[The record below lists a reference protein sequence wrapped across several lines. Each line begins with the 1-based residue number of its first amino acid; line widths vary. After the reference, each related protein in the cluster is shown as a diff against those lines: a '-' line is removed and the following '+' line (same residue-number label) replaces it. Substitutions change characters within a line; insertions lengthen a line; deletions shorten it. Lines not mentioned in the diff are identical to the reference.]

1 MNILYSFKFLL
12 RQLYLS
18 YFIPIAYIGLLIY
31 ASLGFYI
38 YSLEGSPGN
47 ALTSSSTVVQ
57 IGAIAYLL
65 LGVYNVRLS
74 DKYDLKHLFSS
85 IKSGYITHQM
95 GSLLVGIIS
104 IFIIVICTFSFYLLV
119 MWKYIYINPSFIV
132 DVFLYISLYYGLA
145 FLVCY
150 LSGFM
155 VATWIRGK
163 FVFPLILLI
172 YVLMTPLNFMF
183 LRRSNNS
190 FFACDKFLN
199 VGEPNP
205 TMAFHP
211 LYGLSISHDQLAKQL
226 LFICIPILLLFIYN
240 VMHGF
245 LQKNKYI
252 IITFCLV
259 LIFTIS
265 CLVSNLNGGQIL
277 LDNDAELHNYYKNY
291 DITHSWEQQPYKIN
305 EMNISLDTKKNLSA
319 EVWYS
324 LIYEGQTATNELIF
338 SLFHELKVK
347 DVLIDKKQV
356 NFNQN
361 GDRLKI
367 ILNGAIER
375 NEVLNISL
383 KYEGLKTNFYFANEQ
398 AVYLPSYF
406 NWLPSIYDKPSFIV
420 LNESNLL
427 QRVNHQLTQN
437 VAYNLVFKHRGKEVY
452 SNLPK
457 TEKDEWAGKS
467 FSGITLA
474 SGLLDVYTKND
485 TQWVIP
491 FTWKDIVDDF
501 PTLEAD
507 VQKLTSIINSS
518 RLLPT
523 EVSFP
528 KKIFFLPNLNTVDR
542 NEFQGTWYSQD
553 HLILGTHVTVEYPE
567 EYFTTYKNNFLVNII
582 NSFFINNASLGEIT
596 DYQFAILYRAFL
608 TDILLEQINIPSSEF
623 QQLLESGQLQSDKHP
638 IDDLVSQL
646 NGFKNST
653 VSKDLSSSFYKEWAK
668 LLHSNNPWESL
679 KNLLEKVEDL
689 N

>member
-1 MNILYSFKFLL
+1 MKVLYSFKFQL
-12 RQLYLS
+12 RQLCLS
-18 YFIPIAYIGLLIY
+18 FFIPIAYIGLIIY
-31 ASLGFYI
+31 AFLGFYI

-65 LGVYNVRLS
+65 FGVYTVRLS
-74 DKYDLKHLFSS
+74 DKYDLKQLFSS
-85 IKSGYITHQM
+85 IKNGYIIHQL
-95 GSLLVGIIS
+95 GSLIVGITS
-104 IFIIVICTFSFYLLV
+104 IFIFVIFTFSFYLFV
-119 MWKYIYINPSFIV
+119 MWKYISSNPSFIL
-132 DVFLYISLYYGLA
+132 DAFLYIFLFYGLA

-155 VATWIRGK
+155 LSTWIRGK

-172 YVLMTPLNFMF
+172 YVTITPLNFMF
-183 LRRSNNS
+183 LKKSNNS
-190 FFACDKFLN
+190 FFSWDKFLN

-211 LYGLSISHDQLAKQL
+211 LYGLSISHDHLAKQL
-226 LFICIPILLLFIYN
+226 LFICIPILFLFLYN
-240 VMHGF
+240 VIHGF
-245 LQKNKYI
+245 LQKNKYVI
-252 IITFCLV
+252 VTFCLL

-265 CLVSNLNGGQIL
+265 CLFSNLNGGQIL
-277 LDNDAELHNYYKNY
+277 IDNDTELHNYYKNY

-305 EMNISLDTKKNLSA
+305 EMNISLNTKKNLSA
-319 EVWYS
+319 EVWFS
-324 LIYEGQTATNELIF
+324 FIYEGKQATNELIF
-338 SLFHELKVK
+338 SLFHELNVK
-347 DVLIDKKQV
+347 EVQIDKKRV

-361 GDRLKI
+361 GDQLKI
-367 ILNGAIER
+367 ILNGSIER
-375 NEVLNISL
+375 NDMLNISL
-383 KYEGLKTNFYFANEQ
+383 KYEGLKTNFYFANQQ

-437 VAYNLVFKHRGKEVY
+437 VAYNIAFKHREKEVF

-457 TEKDEWAGKS
+457 TEKDEWTGES
-467 FSGITLA
+467 FSGVTLA

-491 FTWKDIVDDF
+491 FTWKGIVDDF
-501 PTLEAD
+501 PTIEAD
-507 VQKLTSIINSS
+507 VQKLTSIINNS

-523 EVSFP
+523 EVSVP
-528 KKIFFLPNLNTVDR
+528 SKIFFLPNLNTVDR

-553 HLILGTHVTVEYPE
+553 HLILGTHVTVEHPE
-567 EYFTTYKNNFLVNII
+567 EYFTTFKNNFFVNII

-596 DYQFAILYRAFL
+596 DYQFAILYRAFI
-608 TDILLEQINIPSSEF
+608 TDILLEQINIPSSEL
-623 QQLLESGQLQSDKHP
+623 QQLLESGQLKSDNHTLDEL
-638 IDDLVSQL
+638 ISQL
-646 NGFKNST
+646 NSFKNSP
-653 VSKDLSSSFYKEWAK
+653 VSKDLNSSFYKEWAK
-668 LLHSNNPWESL
+668 LLYTNNPWESL
-679 KNLLEKVEDL
+679 KNLLEKVEGS